1 MNDER
6 PRWLSS
12 AVALAAS
19 LVVLGAWLAVLDRHP
34 ASAGWAGSW
43 AMVGLA
49 GALGLAVVGV
59 LATRRIGALER
70 AAVLFALAVLL
81 GAGHLVSTLA
91 PDYFRGDAVEG
102 VGTAWCRMTGCM
114 SVAFPLFGGRTT
126 ATFAAG
132 VIAFVAAALTLASR
146 RPMGRAL
153 DLLPVCVVT
162 LGVLVLSRGGWT
174 DWAAEVG
181 ACVGVLIVFIR
192 ADPRAE
198 RGRAA
203 RLFAA
208 VGFAAIAVGGHLARV
223 SLINGGQMGLPDGV
237 IEPAVRQLQA
247 VESRSLPFV
256 VCAALVFVRALWRK
270 GPFFASPPTGSGDLL
285 WLGAACAALGLALA
299 AQPLGERSTFVVAM
313 VAARDAPLRAYDDVS
328 DLGGGGETRVATQLP
343 LVSPRDAD
351 REVVL
356 DGSGRV
362 VSVEGVGDIVRVVAP
377 SSVDAQAVARAVAKV
392 RRPGDRFV
400 LGGPP

>member
-1 MNDER
+1 M
-6 PRWLSS
+6 SS
-12 AVALAAS
+12 AVTLAAS

-70 AAVLFALAVLL
+70 
-81 GAGHLVSTLA
+81 
-91 PDYFRGDAVEG
+91 
-102 VGTAWCRMTGCM
+102 
-114 SVAFPLFGGRTT
+114 
-126 ATFAAG
+126 
-132 VIAFVAAALTLASR
+132 
-146 RPMGRAL
+146 
-153 DLLPVCVVT
+153 
-162 LGVLVLSRGGWT
+162 
-174 DWAAEVG
+174 
-181 ACVGVLIVFIR
+181 
-192 ADPRAE
+192 
-198 RGRAA
+198 
-203 RLFAA
+203 
-208 VGFAAIAVGGHLARV
+208 
-223 SLINGGQMGLPDGV
+223 
-237 IEPAVRQLQA
+237 
-247 VESRSLPFV
+247 
-256 VCAALVFVRALWRK
+256 
-270 GPFFASPPTGSGDLL
+270 
-285 WLGAACAALGLALA
+285 
-299 AQPLGERSTFVVAM
+299 
-313 VAARDAPLRAYDDVS
+313 AARDAPLRAYDDVS